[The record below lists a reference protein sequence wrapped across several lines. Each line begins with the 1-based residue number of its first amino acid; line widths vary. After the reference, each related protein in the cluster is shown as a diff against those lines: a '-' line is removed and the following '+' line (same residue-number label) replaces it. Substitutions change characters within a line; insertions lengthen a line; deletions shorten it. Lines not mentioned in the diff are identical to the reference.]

1 MLDDFV
7 LAYLFCVIFYNTYKR
22 RRDNK
27 QRTCSSLAKCHCM
40 PDRMPSGELEDVMN
54 LQDSTASTIKRIT
67 NAQTRTERQ
76 QPVINLRLIV
86 LRHSLPR
93 Y

>member
-1 MLDDFV
+1 
-7 LAYLFCVIFYNTYKR
+7 
-22 RRDNK
+22 
-27 QRTCSSLAKCHCM
+27 M
-40 PDRMPSGELEDVMN
+40 PDCMPSGELEDVMN
-54 LQDSTASTIKRIT
+54 LQDSTASMRIKRIT

-76 QPVINLRLIV
+76 QPVITSLIV